1 MVKQKQQE
9 TAYTKF
15 SYSRKCVVIV
25 VFMRFTVYFRRGSKW
40 SGHFIDRLYN
50 P

>member
-1 MVKQKQQE
+1 
-9 TAYTKF
+9 
-15 SYSRKCVVIV
+15 
-25 VFMRFTVYFRRGSKW
+25 MRFTVYSRRGSTW